1 MNAATTF
8 QTIRNWFTGQ
18 QADPVQRPMA
28 ILRDASQAYKSDAHI
43 AATPPPQPAAR
54 PCSAAARLALR
65 QARQAQLSLSPMP
78 LQLVPAPLQHAPAR
92 LYAAA
97 GTPALQT
104 GARPHPLPAATP
116 DRLYLSGK
124 LADVC
129 QQLEQLV
136 AQEEH
141 FLRLG

>member
-1 MNAATTF
+1 
-8 QTIRNWFTGQ
+8 
-18 QADPVQRPMA
+18 
-28 ILRDASQAYKSDAHI
+28 
-43 AATPPPQPAAR
+43 
-54 PCSAAARLALR
+54 
-65 QARQAQLSLSPMP
+65 MP